1 MISNNQTLIH
11 FQILKHRKSQ
21 LKYSEEEEVPT
32 DEDLDYKTPQPFLD
46 QLLKLSSG
54 GIKLFTD
61 EEVKE
66 ESNTMVATGFESTAL
81 ISSYCL
87 LMLAM
92 NPEIQ
97 QKVYEEIMSVCPGEH
112 QDLTD
117 DDYQHLKY
125 LERVLKE
132 TMRLFPTVPTIAR
145 IATDSFQM
153 GRYFIP
159 KDTRLLV
166 SIMPMHRS
174 EKQWGPT
181 ALKFDPD
188 RFLPERLEQ
197 ERIHAYAYVPF
208 SGGKRDC
215 VGLKYAMMFLKTILV
230 KVLRQYKF
238 TTQLKFE
245 ELKYSVHI
253 SLKLINK
260 HMVQVEKRSGEK

>member
-1 MISNNQTLIH
+1 M
-11 FQILKHRKSQ
+11 
-21 LKYSEEEEVPT
+21 
-32 DEDLDYKTPQPFLD
+32 DYKTPQPFLD

-54 GIKLFTD
+54 GVNVFTD
-61 EEVKE
+61 QEVKE

-92 NPEIQ
+92 NPDIQ
-97 QKVYEEIMSVCPGEH
+97 EAVYQEIMTVCPGPN
-112 QDLTD
+112 QDLTE

-153 GRYFIP
+153 GRYHIP
-159 KDTRLLV
+159 KDTRLLIG
-166 SIMPMHRS
+166 IMPMHRS

-188 RFLPERLEQ
+188 RFLPERIEQ
-197 ERIHAYAYVPF
+197 VHTYAYVPF

-215 VGLKYAMMFLKTILV
+215 VGLRYAMMFLKTILV
-230 KVLRQYKF
+230 KLLREYEF
-238 TTQLKFE
+238 STALKFE

-253 SLKLINK
+253 SLKLLNK
-260 HMVQVEKRSGEK
+260 HMVQVKRRREV

>member
-1 MISNNQTLIH
+1 MKNEN
-11 FQILKHRKSQ
+11 
-21 LKYSEEEEVPT
+21 V
-32 DEDLDYKTPQPFLD
+32 DYKTPQPFLD

-54 GIKLFTD
+54 GVNFFTD
-61 EEVKE
+61 DEVKE

-92 NPEIQ
+92 NPDMQEAVYQEILT
-97 QKVYEEIMSVCPGEH
+97 VCPGAD
-112 QDLTD
+112 QDLQD

-153 GRYFIP
+153 GKYHIP
-159 KDTRLLV
+159 KDTRVLV
-166 SIMPMHRS
+166 AIMPMHRS
-174 EKQWGPT
+174 ERQWGPT
-181 ALKFDPD
+181 AGVFDPD
-188 RFLPERLEQ
+188 RFLPERFEAV
-197 ERIHAYAYVPF
+197 HGYAYVPF

-215 VGLKYAMMFLKTILV
+215 VGLRYGRSTGHCLEETSNYYFSSSRYAMMFLKTILV
-230 KVLRQYKF
+230 KLVREFEF
-238 TTQLKFE
+238 TTDLKYE

-253 SLKLINK
+253 SLKLLNK
-260 HMVQVEKRSGEK
+260 HMVKVKRRR

>member
-1 MISNNQTLIH
+1 MIYSTPF
-11 FQILKHRKSQ
+11 FQILKQRKSQ
-21 LKYSEEEEVPT
+21 ISSCVEEETPTNEEV
-32 DEDLDYKTPQPFLD
+32 DFKTPQPFLD

-54 GIKLFTD
+54 GVKFFTD

-92 NPEIQ
+92 HPHIQ
-97 QKVYEEIMSVCPGEH
+97 DAVYHEIMTVCPGVD
-112 QDLTD
+112 QDITD

-145 IATDSFQM
+145 VATESFQM
-153 GRYFIP
+153 GKYFIP
-159 KDTRLLV
+159 ADTRVLV

-181 ALKFDPD
+181 AMTFDPD
-188 RFLPERLEQ
+188 RFLPERFSQ
-197 ERIHAYAYVPF
+197 IHSYAYVPF

-215 VGLKYAMMFLKTILV
+215 VGLRYAMMFLKTILV
-230 KVLRQYKF
+230 KLVKEYTF
-238 TTQLKFE
+238 STNLKLE
-245 ELKYSVHI
+245 ELKYSVNI

-260 HMVQVEKRSGEK
+260 HMVQVERRREV